1 MFVKKA
7 VGVADRRSVA
17 RLQRS
22 EMRRGQVVRSTT
34 DVGTLVNAEI
44 EFCAF
49 SREAQE
55 LAIKEKT

>member
-1 MFVKKA
+1 MFLKKA
-7 VGVADRRSVA
+7 VGAADRSVA

-34 DVGTLVNAEI
+34 DVDTLVNAEI

-55 LAIKEKT
+55 LAIKGKT